1 MKKWEDYIKMDTSLM
16 YDAID
21 VIETL
26 CDCIRDT
33 PASCDA
39 CYLNEYPET
48 CKANR
53 VIEKFENV
61 KSKND

>member
-1 MKKWEDYIKMDTSLM
+1 MNIGLM

-48 CKANR
+48 RKASR
-53 VIEKFENV
+53 DSEKFENA
-61 KSKND
+61 KAKND

>member
-1 MKKWEDYIKMDTSLM
+1 MNIGLM

-26 CDCIRDT
+26 CDCMRDT

-53 VIEKFENV
+53 VIEKFEKYRNE
-61 KSKND
+61 NN

>member
-1 MKKWEDYIKMDTSLM
+1 MNIGLM

-39 CYLNEYPET
+39 CYLNEYPEI

-53 VIEKFENV
+53 VIEKFENA
-61 KSKND
+61 KAKND

>member
-1 MKKWEDYIKMDTSLM
+1 MNIGLM

-26 CDCIRDT
+26 YDCIRDT

-53 VIEKFENV
+53 VIEKFENA
-61 KSKND
+61 KAKND

>member
-1 MKKWEDYIKMDTSLM
+1 MNIGLM

-48 CKANR
+48 CYNAYF
-53 VIEKFENV
+53 VIFHNV
-61 KSKND
+61 ILLYFI

>member
-1 MKKWEDYIKMDTSLM
+1 MNIGLM

-39 CYLNEYPET
+39 CGVWIWNIWCGYIR
-48 CKANR
+48 KNR
-53 VIEKFENV
+53 
-61 KSKND
+61 

>member
-1 MKKWEDYIKMDTSLM
+1 M

-48 CKANR
+48 CKANMFFKVR
-53 VIEKFENV
+53 N
-61 KSKND
+61 SLT

>member
-1 MKKWEDYIKMDTSLM
+1 MNIGLM

-39 CYLNEYPET
+39 CYLNEYPE
-48 CKANR
+48 
-53 VIEKFENV
+53 IELLRRLKIQKLKTTNELCF
-61 KSKND
+61 SMGYIDT